1 MPSRMKLIGRYGNG
15 LGALFFAALAL
26 YALSHG
32 DIVVALFWIMVCAL
46 AGFNVYV
53 FEKFTGPAS
62 EEERLAADLRAAELR
77 RKLSRLAMDT
87 PETVVR
93 NHGP

>member
-15 LGALFFAALAL
+15 IGVLFFLSL
-26 YALSHG
+26 VVYALRHG
-32 DIVVALFWIMVCAL
+32 DILVALCWTLVCGL
-46 AGFNVYV
+46 ACFNVYM
-53 FEKFTGPAS
+53 FGKAWEPAS
-62 EEERLAADLRAAELR
+62 EEERLHAEVRTADLR
-77 RKLSRLAMDT
+77 RKLSRLAIDT

>member
-1 MPSRMKLIGRYGNG
+1 MKLIGRYGNG
-15 LGALFFAALAL
+15 LGALFFASLAL